1 MPYRAK
7 ICFILNI
14 VIHIS
19 VVIYVTTKFDQGV
32 TFYLRKLCLRGWDPR
47 ISNILNWFGQISS
60 CWESCFVD
68 FWRC

>member
-32 TFYLRKLCLRGWDPR
+32 TFYLRKLCLRG
-47 ISNILNWFGQISS
+47 
-60 CWESCFVD
+60 
-68 FWRC
+68 